1 MWNLEVAIKIFAGL
15 SIVAL
20 LLINKRGLRQLVW
33 YSIFAAVILYD
44 RQLWYQSVSMLLTL
58 LVIFRNG
65 KITPALALSA
75 LLLGISAI
83 IGLSYF
89 IYEWNYFMV
98 YKESLS
104 IACIGSMIILATE
117 GKRNYVFIAQLF
129 IFNIFWS
136 AYASPGNPLIQ
147 ISMPMAC
154 LSLLLYPYMY
164 VITVRFKGSIIYILF
179 QYLRHFFFR
188 QPFMK
193 KEIGNA

>member
-15 SIVAL
+15 SFVAL
-20 LLINKRGLRQLVW
+20 LLINRKGLRQLIW
-33 YSIFAAVILYD
+33 YSLFAVIIWYD
-44 RQLWYQSVSMLLTL
+44 RQLFYQSVSVLLTL

-65 KITPALALSA
+65 KITSALAFSA
-75 LLLGISAI
+75 LLLGASTI
-83 IGLSYF
+83 IGLSPYIYKWSYF
-89 IYEWNYFMV
+89 LI

-129 IFNIFWS
+129 IFNIFWT
-136 AYASPGNPLIQ
+136 AYAQPNNPLIQ

-164 VITVRFKGSIIYILF
+164 VITVRFKGSIAYIII

>member
-1 MWNLEVAIKIFAGL
+1 MWNLEVATKIFGVL
-15 SIVAL
+15 SFVAL
-20 LLINKRGLRQLVW
+20 LLINKRGLRQLIW
-33 YSIFAAVILYD
+33 YSLFAIVIWYD
-44 RQLWYQSVSMLLTL
+44 RQLWWQAVSVLLTL
-58 LVIFRNG
+58 LVVFRNG
-65 KITPALALSA
+65 KITPALAFSA
-75 LLLGISAI
+75 LLLGTSSL
-83 IGLSYF
+83 IGLSSL
-89 IYEWNYFMV
+89 IYKWNYFLI

-104 IACIGSMIILATE
+104 IACLASAVILATE

-136 AYASPGNPLIQ
+136 AYASPGNPLVN

-164 VITVRFKGSIIYILF
+164 VITVRFKGSIAYIII